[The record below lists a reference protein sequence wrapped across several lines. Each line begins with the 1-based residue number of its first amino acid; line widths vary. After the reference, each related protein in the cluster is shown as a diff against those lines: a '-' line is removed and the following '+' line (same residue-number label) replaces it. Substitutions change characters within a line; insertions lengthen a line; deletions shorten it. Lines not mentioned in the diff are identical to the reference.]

1 MQRLH
6 NRMGPTSGS
15 ACWLMSRAIN
25 HAAAAG
31 FRLSG
36 ERRARPGHVSA
47 PDPCLCRGPLR
58 PGTLLRPRPH
68 LGGPDMSPR
77 ELRARTH
84 RGPMFFC
91 GGPDP
96 TVLPGMYYPSLPR
109 GALRPAH
116 VVGSGAAL
124 RVTWRCRT
132 GVAPSYCRRGYP

>member
-6 NRMGPTSGS
+6 SRMGLSSGS
-15 ACWLMSRAIN
+15 ARWLMLRAIS

-31 FRLSG
+31 FCLSG
-36 ERRARPGHVSA
+36 ERRARPEHVSA

-58 PGTLLRPRPH
+58 PGTLSRLGPH
-68 LGGPDMSPR
+68 SGGPDMSPR

-84 RGPMFFC
+84 RGPVFLC
-91 GGPDP
+91 GGSDP
-96 TVLPGMYYPSLPR
+96 TVLSGTYYPSSPR

-116 VVGSGAAL
+116 VVGSDAAL

-132 GVAPSYCRRGYP
+132 GAAPSYCGRGYP